1 VTNTVIECVKCTA
14 QFTDAQVAE
23 IKDSTCPSCGTKDKP
38 KLIGA
43 AALAQAL
50 VEEYLEV
57 RPWLLS
63 GTLRVQDLS
72 ARQLAG
78 NWLLVYGRKEAVA
91 KARSGSCRMEK
102 LWPGFTALLE
112 KVNAMGQ
119 P

>member
-1 VTNTVIECVKCTA
+1 MTAVIECVRCAA

-50 VEEYLEV
+50 VDEYLEIK
-57 RPWLLS
+57 PWVLT
-63 GTLRVQDLS
+63 GVLRIQDLS

-78 NWLLVYGRKEAVA
+78 NWLLVYGRKDAET
-91 KARSGSCRMEK
+91 KFLSLSMTERLNMEK
-102 LWPGFTALLE
+102 MWPGFTELL
-112 KVNAMGQ
+112 KG
-119 P
+119 PP